1 VTRDELS
8 RWVDAYE
15 TAWRTAGTDGLA
27 ELFAAGATYM
37 TAPFERPHTG
47 LDAIRLFWEAEREGP
62 DEVFTM
68 DYEIVAVEGDTGVV
82 SLDVTYGEPAR
93 TVYKDL
99 WIVRFDGDG
108 RCVAFEEWPF
118 WPPGGRGAIAPG
130 AA

>member
-27 ELFAAGATYM
+27 ELFAADATYM

-47 LDAIRLFWEAEREGP
+47 LDAIRLFWDAEREGP

-68 DYEIVAVEGDTGVV
+68 DYEVVAVEGDTGVV
-82 SLDVTYGEPAR
+82 SLDVTNGEPAR

-99 WIVRFDGDG
+99 WVVRFDGDG

-118 WPPGGRGAIAPG
+118 WPPGERGAIAPG